1 MKYISL
7 FNILIPLAL
16 MTNAG
21 AFTFSPP
28 ILTDEA
34 TYINKKTDDQGSFS
48 FDVDQANQL
57 PWNLNTPLAQEL
69 EKDIKLYIQRV
80 PFTDKDNNT
89 IEENIPFHEMP
100 TEHDDKYISNRSR
113 ELITKGFKNS
123 NFNSFWV
130 NIMRADKNVFS
141 KNGGVFII
149 SAMPTGQSN
158 KMSGY
163 TYPVSAKGYGTVVI
177 IYPTQH
183 KNTDDIDST
192 IVHELTHVVF
202 NDTLGN
208 SFNNKSENEFK
219 KKLTSD
225 IRKLSTES
233 LSLYSQVI
241 FDKIN
246 KPKGKSY
253 LPEKVKERVVPE
265 GYSAY
270 FALMTKTNGKKITYD
285 KVKLDLL
292 LEFLGKLA
300 QKETGTT
307 QQKNTL
313 KEELKNILGVNNNHN
328 LGEFEKAFS
337 NSVTAQLSMQT
348 SGIFN
353 KGTAEADMLNA
364 AAKERHTPRREKEIF
379 STQPQILEASLQRIG
394 ADIYTNFAD

>member
-7 FNILIPLAL
+7 LSTLIPLAL

-21 AFTFSPP
+21 AFNFSDPK
-28 ILTDEA
+28 LTYEAKLIDE
-34 TYINKKTDDQGSFS
+34 IKRDDQGNFPPLDALS
-48 FDVDQANQL
+48 NQL

-69 EKDIKLYIQRV
+69 GKDIKLYIQRV
-80 PFTDKDNNT
+80 SFTDKDNNT

-113 ELITKGFKNS
+113 ELITKVFKNR

-158 KMSGY
+158 GMSGY
-163 TYPVSAKGYGTVVI
+163 TYPLSAKGYGTVVI

-208 SFNNKSENEFK
+208 SFNKSENEFK
-219 KKLTSD
+219 NKLTSD

-233 LSLYSQVI
+233 LSLYSEVI

-253 LPEKVKERVVPE
+253 LSEKVKERVVPE

-270 FALMTKTNGKKITYD
+270 FALMTKTYRKKITYD
-285 KVKLDLL
+285 KVKLDSL
-292 LEFLGKLA
+292 LEFLRKLA
-300 QKETGTT
+300 QQETGTT

-337 NSVTAQLSMQT
+337 NSVTAQLGMQT

-353 KGTAEADMLNA
+353 KGTTIADMLNA
-364 AAKERHTPRREKEIF
+364 DAKERHTPRGEKEIF